1 MLRSHFLRAAIV
13 ILGCIAAGWY
23 CTAAEQKSA
32 PVANTANA
40 KARLNAARKAYE
52 EVLQQYRINGG
63 SVAIEAGSFRDW
75 SVRWMQARNEL
86 SQKKDDEIAALEEH
100 LERMQL
106 WKDMCDADVKNG
118 TAPRVATS
126 VTEFFRLEAEDWL
139 GAAKAEAEK
148 Q

>member
-1 MLRSHFLRAAIV
+1 MLRSSYLRVALV
-13 ILGCIAAGWY
+13 VLGCIAAGWY
-23 CTAAEQKSA
+23 CTAAEQKNS
-32 PVANTANA
+32 PVADTANA
-40 KARLNAARKAYE
+40 KARLAAARKAYE
-52 EVLQQYRINGG
+52 GVLQQYRVHPS

-75 SVRWMQARNEL
+75 SVRWMQARHEL

-106 WKDMCDADVKNG
+106 WKEMCDADAKNG
-118 TAPRVATS
+118 IAPRVATS